1 MRLRVPLV
9 ALCAAALFTGLPAAA
24 HGPEKHEPKAVATAP
39 GGHGEALGEPGDPK
53 AKARTIAV
61 SMNDEMRFTPNRFIV
76 AKGETIRF
84 EVKNV
89 GKLKH
94 EMVLGTLQE
103 LKDHAEL
110 MQKFPEMEHDDPNA
124 VGVEPGKTGVLLW
137 KFTKAGE
144 FDFGC
149 LVPGH
154 FEANMKGKITVK

>member
-1 MRLRVPLV
+1 MKSAPIALVMFALAAVP
-9 ALCAAALFTGLPAAA
+9 AFA
-24 HGPEKHEPKAVATAP
+24 HGPEKHEAKPASL
-39 GGHGEALGEPGDPK
+39 GGHAEALGEPGDPK
-53 AKARTIAV
+53 IRARTIAV
-61 SMNDEMRFTPNRFIV
+61 TMNDEMRFTPNRFII

-84 EVKNV
+84 EVKNA

-103 LKDHAEL
+103 LKEHAEL

-137 KFTKAGE
+137 KFSKAGE

-154 FEANMKGKITVK
+154 FEANMKGKIIVK